1 MLSRVADSLYWMGR
15 YLERAEHS
23 ARLLDLN
30 LNLTLELS
38 SEGAKSHWR
47 RLLSGLRVPPPR
59 NGALR
64 PDDLTKYLTFDSAN
78 SASIVS
84 TITSAR
90 ENARQVRE
98 QISSEMWEQI
108 NRLYLQVRQGS
119 IESIWHAQPHEFFRA
134 VKNGAH
140 LIQGIADSTLS
151 HDDGWHFIQVG
162 RFIERAGAT
171 ALLLDVHFNDTES
184 MVEAAVSGHEYLHWV
199 SLLKS
204 CHAFE
209 AYCQFYTAD
218 LRLERIIEFL
228 LLNSEFP
235 RSIRFAVDVV
245 ERSLRAIAGANGR
258 SKNGRAERL
267 SGKLRAT
274 LDYSQ
279 VDEVISDNLHAYLES
294 IQRQCSLIHTAMHQ
308 AYIAYAVESALG
320 T

>member
-30 LNLTLELS
+30 LNLTLERS
-38 SEGAKSHWR
+38 PEAAKSPWR
-47 RLLSGLRVPPPR
+47 RLLASLRVPPPR

-64 PDDLTKYLTFDSAN
+64 PDELTKYLTFDATN
-78 SASIVS
+78 TDSIVS
-84 TITSAR
+84 NVTAAR

-119 IESIWHAQPHEFFRA
+119 IESIWHEPHEFFRG
-134 VKNGAH
+134 VKDGAH
-140 LIQGIADSTLS
+140 LFQGIADSTLS
-151 HDDGWHFIQVG
+151 HGDGWHFIQVG

-171 ALLLDVHFNDTES
+171 AGLLDVHFNDTES
-184 MVEAAVSGHEYLHWV
+184 MIEAASSGQEYLHWV

-218 LRLERIIEFL
+218 LRLERIVEFL